1 MERLISRPPR
11 ALSSAR
17 VWTSILTREHVLGAC
32 IAVLLGLGVYLRVH
46 AFDYPEK
53 LLFDEHHFVKSAQ
66 NYLLHRGDGND
77 HPPLGKLL
85 IALSILLF
93 GDHAFAWRI
102 PSLCAGLLLVAL
114 GGWASARLFQSPL
127 AGWLAAALLS
137 ADGFFIG
144 YSRVALLDGFLA
156 LGAIVA
162 LLLCTA
168 RWTLWTALGAG
179 VVVGLAAGIKFTG
192 AALVVPLFVCIAT
205 SPVALWQRVGMGAV
219 FVAGAGSVYFGQFAL
234 GLWLTH
240 RPASMMDVVHAT
252 SRLVERHA
260 SATNMKNPLTSS
272 WPTWALP
279 SRPLLLG
286 YEVSGRNARAL
297 SAIGNL
303 ATWWGAV
310 GVALVVGW
318 TTLRRGI
325 AKTFAEKKHGRATL
339 LTLLTALAFLAP
351 WVLTRR
357 DSYIY
362 HYLPIYAALVVL
374 LAGWLAELWRE
385 RPNHVLAFVLLVLA
399 VALFYAPVWS
409 FFKLK
414 IAYVE
419 YRLPFASWR

>member
-1 MERLISRPPR
+1 MERIISRPPR
-11 ALSSAR
+11 TETDAR
-17 VWTSILTREHVLGAC
+17 AWTSIFTRERVLGAC
-32 IAVLLGLGVYLRVH
+32 IVVLIGLGAYLRLH

-53 LLFDEHHFVKSAQ
+53 LLLDEHHFVKNAQ
-66 NYLLHRGDGND
+66 NYLQHRTDWND

-85 IALSILLF
+85 IAASILLF
-93 GDHAFAWRI
+93 GDHALAWRMPALI
-102 PSLCAGLLLVAL
+102 AGVLLVAL
-114 GGWASARLFQSPL
+114 GGWASARLFRSPM

-162 LLLCTA
+162 LLCCTA
-168 RWTLWTALGAG
+168 RWTPWLALGAG
-179 VVVGLAAGIKFTG
+179 VVVGLAASTKFTG
-192 AALVVPLFVCIAT
+192 GALALPLFAALAT
-205 SPVALWQRVGMGAV
+205 SPTTVRRRLGMAAALAV
-219 FVAGAGSVYFGQFAL
+219 TAGLVYFGQFAL

-240 RPASMMDVVHAT
+240 RPASVVDVVHAT
-252 SRLVERHA
+252 SRLVEGHA
-260 SATNMKNPLTSS
+260 NATAMKNPLTSS

-279 SRPLLLG
+279 RRPLLLG

-297 SAIGNL
+297 SAVGNL
-303 ATWWGAV
+303 ATWWGAL
-310 GVALVVGW
+310 GVALAVGW
-318 TTLRRGI
+318 TTLWRGLS
-325 AKTFAEKKHGRATL
+325 TTLAETKNGRATL

-351 WVLTRR
+351 WVLTHR

-362 HYLPIYAALVVL
+362 HYLPSYAALVVL
-374 LAGWLAELWRE
+374 LSGWLAELWHE
-385 RPNHVLAFVLLVLA
+385 RPKHVLAFMLVVLG

-409 FFKLK
+409 FFRLK